1 MLLSRGTK
9 LWKVRSVPLCRL
21 YNSTTTKNALAAT
34 QKATDNDEYWETP
47 QYPEIKDTSFDGR
60 KKDEAKTWHEQIQ
73 KTPTVEEKLIKIN
86 MPRYYGY
93 KVVHMNEERLPYNC
107 LPAIQHYTRTHF
119 EPMENEVKEDE
130 KLSAFVTALKER
142 IVDVVEFSHD
152 FYRYKLDLNP
162 EMDAVEREKTYT
174 QIIVQQIHRELTN
187 NLAADFPHL
196 HELEV
201 DYKPRHEAFWAVGGI
216 EAPKNV
222 IKSKEGREWQ
232 KDSAKDPVDRF
243 MQYKS
248 EPYLALRHQSQLQPW
263 KNENEYTNLT
273 LAKGLPR
280 YEYDP
285 RTLGYITGYQHGTN
299 IPGYWPSNVNTFGFI
314 SYQTRAPFL
323 RRPESYGE
331 EDKLNALH
339 AHAIQ
344 SSFAWLL
351 AQANYYGFNT
361 FSELT
366 YPMNTQTI
374 LTNGKQWSFYEYQ
387 LNTLLMYGNQVD
399 ENPRVNN
406 CRGTTELTLYQE
418 IDSNGKVV
426 GFNEEV
432 LKHLIK
438 CYSKTPD
445 VRRSVDELTPFLDK
459 QYKRIADYP
468 DEEKRS
474 FLDKVFKHMCSNRP
488 RHLELPEIYMWEKI
502 YKIDNKTRPM
512 DAKRRF
518 FELSINPWKRT
529 LDQYDKVYI
538 PKAERPEGPKSKNK
552 FRKTYF
558 P

>member
-1 MLLSRGTK
+1 M
-9 LWKVRSVPLCRL
+9 
-21 YNSTTTKNALAAT
+21 
-34 QKATDNDEYWETP
+34 
-47 QYPEIKDTSFDGR
+47 
-60 KKDEAKTWHEQIQ
+60 
-73 KTPTVEEKLIKIN
+73 
-86 MPRYYGY
+86 
-93 KVVHMNEERLPYNC
+93 
-107 LPAIQHYTRTHF
+107 
-119 EPMENEVKEDE
+119 
-130 KLSAFVTALKER
+130 
-142 IVDVVEFSHD
+142 
-152 FYRYKLDLNP
+152 
-162 EMDAVEREKTYT
+162 
-174 QIIVQQIHRELTN
+174 
-187 NLAADFPHL
+187 
-196 HELEV
+196 
-201 DYKPRHEAFWAVGGI
+201 
-216 EAPKNV
+216 
-222 IKSKEGREWQ
+222 
-232 KDSAKDPVDRF
+232 
-243 MQYKS
+243 
-248 EPYLALRHQSQLQPW
+248 
-263 KNENEYTNLT
+263 
-273 LAKGLPR
+273 
-280 YEYDP
+280 
-285 RTLGYITGYQHGTN
+285 
-299 IPGYWPSNVNTFGFI
+299 NTFGFI

-323 RRPESYGE
+323 RRPESYG